1 MLYLASV
8 LFNLP
13 KFFEYRTVR
22 IVHPMLG
29 TVRVSCDLTHF
40 GRTKLFRQLYH
51 SWLYLVFVCGLPFAA
66 LAVLNA
72 FLIRAVRLSSR
83 RAREISAI
91 MRRRIDTTVM
101 LISVVVVFFICQT
114 PALISRV
121 VWAFVDEPQQVF
133 KRVTLYALNE
143 VGSLL
148 VVVNSSI
155 NFVPYYLFGR
165 RFRRQLLR
173 IVQECRLRR
182 RNRNSYSP
190 SQPIYSFS
198 LTVSKRR
205 LTQEAVEYR
214 NESVCFGR
222 RSTLT

>member
-1 MLYLASV
+1 M
-8 LFNLP
+8 
-13 KFFEYRTVR
+13 
-22 IVHPMLG
+22 HG
-29 TVRVSCDLTHF
+29 TVRVSCDLTPF
-40 GRTKLFRQLYH
+40 GKTKLFRQLYH
-51 SWLYLVFVCGLPFAA
+51 SWLYVVFVCGLPFAA
-66 LAVLNA
+66 LAVLNS
-72 FLIRAVRLSSR
+72 FLIQAVRRSSR
-83 RAREISAI
+83 RAREINAV

-114 PALISRV
+114 PALISRG
-121 VWAFVDEPQQVF
+121 VWAFVDEPQRVF
-133 KRVTLYALNE
+133 KDMTLYALNE

-173 IVQECRLRR
+173 LVQECRLLHR

-205 LTQEAVEYR
+205 LTQEGVEYR
-214 NESVCFGR
+214 KESVCFGGR
-222 RSTLT
+222 RDSLT